1 MLELNPGLIIWTG
14 ITFFLLLLILR
25 TVAWKP
31 ILTALQTREDTIRSS
46 LDRAEEAK
54 RGAEHI
60 LEENRKNLSR
70 AEQESFRIINE
81 GKSLAEKMKS
91 EIVEKANAQA
101 RRMIEEAREGI
112 NREKEVALSEL
123 RGEVADLAVLA
134 ASKILEETLDVRKHR
149 KMVDNFLKELPKS

>member
-1 MLELNPGLIIWTG
+1 MLDLNPGLIIWTA

-25 TVAWKP
+25 KVAWKP

-46 LDRAEEAK
+46 LERAEEAK

-60 LEENRKNLSR
+60 LEENRKNLTR
-70 AEQESFRIINE
+70 VEQESFRIINE

-91 EIVEKANAQA
+91 EILEKANGQA
-101 RRMIEEAREGI
+101 RRMIEDAREGI
-112 NREKEVALSEL
+112 NHEKEVALAEL
-123 RGEVADLAVLA
+123 RSEVADLAVLA